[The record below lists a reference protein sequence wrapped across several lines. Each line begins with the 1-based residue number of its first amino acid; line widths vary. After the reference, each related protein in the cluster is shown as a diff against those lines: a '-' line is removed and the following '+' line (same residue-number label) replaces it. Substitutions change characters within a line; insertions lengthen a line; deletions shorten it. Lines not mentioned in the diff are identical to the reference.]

1 MIFRLEGLKTMS
13 CSNRFKLIKTT
24 HWCLHSSARKLK
36 SKKWLAK
43 RKFES
48 SEVSIL
54 LITTLKLESKTQKTQ
69 KCFQDLTFQKT
80 CFNWESWKFQS
91 FQVFSS
97 GSHTKIK
104 KSDMF
109 LRLVN
114 FKEFLLSEE
123 VGTFQDFWVFY
134 FGPYTEFG
142 GFQVFNFGPLLKS
155 KTLKLRSFWT
165 LANFT
170 ESVLLEV
177 RNFRGFQGFYFGHYI
192 ELETRKTFERSF

>member
-1 MIFRLEGLKTMS
+1 MS

-54 LITTLKLESKTQKTQ
+54 LITTLKLKSKTQKTQ

-177 RNFRGFQGFYFGHYI
+177 RNFWGFQSFYFGHYI